1 MFYGFYLLSWTFSD
15 VLNEVN
21 FMICN
26 RKINQNASKC
36 NWGIKIRKMIDSK
49 ENCEIET

>member
-1 MFYGFYLLSWTFSD
+1 MFYGFYHLSWTFSD
-15 VLNEVN
+15 VLSEVN

-26 RKINQNASKC
+26 RKIKQ
-36 NWGIKIRKMIDSK
+36 KIQLMHQDMKNDSK